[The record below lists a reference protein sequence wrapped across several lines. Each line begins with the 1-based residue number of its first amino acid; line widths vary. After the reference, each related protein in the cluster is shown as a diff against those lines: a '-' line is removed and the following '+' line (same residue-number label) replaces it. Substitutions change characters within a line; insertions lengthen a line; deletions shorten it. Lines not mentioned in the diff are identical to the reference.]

1 MLAYIQAAWQMG
13 YEMTV
18 DYFRSHPEAAQSAGF
33 ADGRVISI
41 RQY

>member
-13 YEMTV
+13 YEMVV